1 MGRVLQ
7 MYESEAGH
15 MLSNAELEAM
25 AWNEVGCHN
34 TKRKGKCTGQCNSC
48 VYGQGHALMNAVDPF
63 QRMVINDR
71 ADRHIM
77 SQMVTL
83 EDVTDKI
90 IEFLAGAFAVG
101 FFTLIGVGIYKAGRY
116 AQWW

>member
-25 AWNEVGCHN
+25 AWNEVMCYDRK
-34 TKRKGKCTGQCNSC
+34 KRGKCTRECISC
-48 VYGQGHALMNAVDPF
+48 PYGEGHALMNSVDPF

-77 SQMVTL
+77 STMRPPIDIGETILGV
-83 EDVTDKI
+83 I
-90 IEFLAGAFAVG
+90 SAVG
-101 FFTLIGVGIYKAGRY
+101 CIFMLWFFWKVGRL